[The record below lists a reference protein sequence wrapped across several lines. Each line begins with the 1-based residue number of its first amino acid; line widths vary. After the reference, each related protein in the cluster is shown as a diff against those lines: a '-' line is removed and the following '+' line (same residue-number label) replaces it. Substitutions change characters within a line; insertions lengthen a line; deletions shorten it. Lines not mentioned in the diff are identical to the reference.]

1 MSLSALGDDTA
12 SDASAGVTGVE
23 RLLIR
28 CRRVTR
34 RDVAE
39 VVRTGM
45 DHDGCS
51 TVCDQFVDGE
61 CIGRGDQRGGAVF
74 EDLNRSEVAARRV
87 ARVTLGLEVSACR
100 EEVTRLSAARSYG
113 IGLALGNL
121 VNVESVESGVRPL
134 ASRVTLTSLPSC
146 ANVTVPTLAPSVP
159 FSVAV
164 TVSAEA
170 PA

>member
-1 MSLSALGDDTA
+1 MSALGDDTA
-12 SDASAGVTGVE
+12 SNASAGVTGVE
-23 RLLIR
+23 GLLIR

-39 VVRTGM
+39 VVRSGV

-61 CIGRGDQRGGAVF
+61 CIGRGDQCGGAVF

-100 EEVTRLSAARSYG
+100 EEVTRLSAAGGNG
-113 IGLALGNL
+113 IGLALGDL
-121 VNVESVESGVRPL
+121 VDVESVEAGGEALGVEGDL
-134 ASRVTLTSLPSC
+134 D
-146 ANVTVPTLAPSVP
+146 
-159 FSVAV
+159 VATFLRERDRSDLGAVGAVQRCV